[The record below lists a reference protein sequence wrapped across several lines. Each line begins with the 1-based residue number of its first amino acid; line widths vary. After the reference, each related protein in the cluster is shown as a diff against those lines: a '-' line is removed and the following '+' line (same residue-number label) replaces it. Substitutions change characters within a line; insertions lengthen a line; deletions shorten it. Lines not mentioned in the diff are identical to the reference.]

1 MKNSS
6 FIHTSFIGSL
16 IFSITGMLLMINNHV
31 NSANLLL
38 LIGVVFT
45 VAFLILSVMEINKST
60 KLSSNQKIVWT
71 IGLIA
76 FLNVPSI
83 LYYFI
88 GRKYV

>member
-60 KLSSNQKIVWT
+60 KLSSNQKNS
-71 IGLIA
+71 LDNRLNCFFECA
-76 FLNVPSI
+76 FDTVLF
-83 LYYFI
+83 YQ
-88 GRKYV
+88 